1 MKGLLDSIL
10 KEIRPTEDESKREER
25 IIKEII
31 ERLKR
36 FEIEPILVGSVAKK
50 TDLKGDKD
58 IDIFIMFD
66 ENTKKETLEKRGLEI
81 GRKIFEELNAR
92 YEIDYAE
99 HPYTIGFY
107 KGYNIEIVPCY
118 KTKKVKSAV
127 DRTPHHTEYI
137 KRKLRQNKKLR
148 DQILLLKQFM
158 KGIGVYGAE
167 AKIEGFSGYLIELLV
182 INYGSFKNVLEAA
195 KDWRFGEIID
205 PENLWNKNKGIKH
218 LFPDANLII
227 IDPVDRYRNAAAAV
241 SRQSVGKFKIKA
253 DEFLKN
259 PNRNFFFPPERKPPS
274 IEEIKRAML
283 SRGTKFILLKFIHPK
298 ININSLYSQL
308 RKTIRSVGNSIKKKG
323 FRIMKSDFWTDEKNL
338 SILLFEMEVWK
349 LPMIERRRGPP
360 VDKDKIDQNRF
371 LKKYKNRTYLDDGR
385 WVADVKREIT
395 DVDELLKIII
405 EERRGFGKNL
415 RDETKIEIKE
425 DDEILDIRD
434 KKFLLFL
441 QDFLL
446 IFI

>member
-66 ENTKKETLEKRGLEI
+66 ENTKKEALEKRGLEI

>member
-66 ENTKKETLEKRGLEI
+66 ENTKKEALEKRGLEI

-349 LPMIERRRGPP
+349 LPMTERRRGPP

>member
-127 DRTPHHTEYI
+127 DRTPYHTEYI

-425 DDEILDIRD
+425 DDEILDIED

>member
-127 DRTPHHTEYI
+127 DRTPYHTEYI
-137 KRKLRQNKKLR
+137 KRKLRKNKKLR

-360 VDKDKIDQNRF
+360 VDKDKINQNRF

-385 WVADVKREIT
+385 WIADVKREIT

-425 DDEILDIRD
+425 DDEILDIGD

-446 IFI
+446 I